1 MQFGREWTKFAVRFR
16 EVSGLES
23 VRLER
28 VNCIGKHSFSTFFA
42 LTKFV
47 FNVNPGDETHDNS
60 WSRGI
65 PTFVNMLSE
74 ISTAVRNTVDE
85 FALFSV

>member
-28 VNCIGKHSFSTFFA
+28 VDCVLDLNAFRKRTAPRKDVVTKSHLGPNQKEPTLIYSSV
-42 LTKFV
+42 LTRFHTARDQV
-47 FNVNPGDETHDNS
+47 
-60 WSRGI
+60 RL
-65 PTFVNMLSE
+65 VNMYGIWS
-74 ISTAVRNTVDE
+74 
-85 FALFSV
+85 

>member
-28 VNCIGKHSFSTFFA
+28 VDCITYCKVMQQSGA
-42 LTKFV
+42 LAFERMRTLYTK
-47 FNVNPGDETHDNS
+47 
-60 WSRGI
+60 
-65 PTFVNMLSE
+65 L
-74 ISTAVRNTVDE
+74 VRNLRTKI
-85 FALFSV
+85 